1 MNNHGLV
8 AAIAVSI
15 TLAGCG
21 SGVGDET
28 VEVVVANS
36 ANVRDAATAEGSSV
50 LETLHA
56 GTELTGRWVM
66 GKTNSSEQWLEFE
79 RDGEKVYIWARNLSE
94 KTDSQYASKQLP
106 TNETDN
112 VPEEV
117 LRTANPPQPALPRAA
132 FACGGDGYRNGRI
145 VFDPEKNKI
154 YSGSI
159 HDGKKMQSSLV
170 KRDGEGWYVLFQGNV
185 DQPSSEAYFY
195 PAQLTLRQNSN
206 YEPGG
211 EEKSRSCYARIDRV
225 KYECATA
232 GDINKCMEI
241 RDRAAWASDFAGS
254 CSITAPRWQDFQC
267 DDITQNYPAELS
279 QIRRYPLYDF

>member
-1 MNNHGLV
+1 MNKWISTL
-8 AAIAVSI
+8 AIALCVV
-15 TLAGCG
+15 LVGCG
-21 SGVGDET
+21 NASEDATIT
-28 VEVVVANS
+28 VAVTSA
-36 ANVRDAATAEGSSV
+36 ANVRDAATAEGSRV
-50 LETLHA
+50 LDTLSA
-56 GTELTGRWVM
+56 GTELTGRWVT
-66 GKTNSSEQWLEFE
+66 GKTNSLEQWLEFE
-79 RDGEKVYIWARNLSE
+79 RDGEKVYVWERNLSE
-94 KTDSQYASKQLP
+94 KTDSRYASTQLP
-106 TNETDN
+106 TNENDN
-112 VPEEV
+112 APEAGSG
-117 LRTANPPQPALPRAA
+117 TANLSQPTLPKAA

-154 YSGSI
+154 YSGST

-170 KRDGEGWYVLFQGNV
+170 RRDGEGWYVLFQGNV

-195 PAQLTLRQNSN
+195 PAQLTLRENSN

-267 DDITQNYPAELS
+267 DEITQNYSAVLS